1 MVLSSGCLLYLF
13 HNHTKCQQQEC
24 LADAIKI
31 ACIFTSWKTSVLFQ
45 LLELL
50 YIEMMS
56 IWKAKA
62 YGNQVPY
69 LST

>member
-1 MVLSSGCLLYLF
+1 M
-13 HNHTKCQQQEC
+13 KRQQQEC

-31 ACIFTSWKTSVLFQ
+31 AYIFTSWKTSVLFL

-56 IWKAKA
+56 IWRAKA
-62 YGNQVPY
+62 YGNQVLY
-69 LST
+69 LTI